1 MILIG
6 NINLN
11 NLISQNEKQSLVV
24 QSFDSNNL
32 FDKFLNLLLEN
43 EENQN
48 ESAPFLLPNLSFQNL
63 ILQDLQKMQELLNS
77 LNISADIKSLLIK
90 WQINS
95 EELSNIIKNLQ
106 NIDNKDLLNFL
117 KTLNESNENKLD
129 IQSLRELANDLKAK
143 NNESHQTDVLLENI
157 KKIVNSKE
165 NSHSDLNLFKELSL
179 DNLNNKTEKNIL
191 SNRDSH
197 KFKIES
203 LVDSEVQ
210 LSSIINKEVTTS
222 NNQQKIELPFTRL
235 QEISNILFKAVSNS
249 SKTLIVHLEPPEL
262 GKILIKLS
270 MDSAGIKA
278 DMKVDYPYVKEALT
292 ALIPEIKSNLQSSGV
307 KISDFLLDLMRD
319 YRGYS
324 DSYNNQGQRK
334 NKNTQKFFEYFA

>member
-6 NINLN
+6 NVNLN
-11 NLISQNEKQSLVV
+11 NLISQNEKQSLIAL
-24 QSFDSNNL
+24 SFDSNNL

-43 EENQN
+43 KENQN
-48 ESAPFLLPNLSFQNL
+48 ESTPFLLPNLSFQNL
-63 ILQDLQKMQELLNS
+63 ILQDLQKIQELLNS
-77 LNISADIKSLLIK
+77 LNISADIKSLLTK

-95 EELSNIIKNLQ
+95 EELSNIIKKLQ
-106 NIDNKDLLNFL
+106 NIDNKDLLNLL

-129 IQSLRELANDLKAK
+129 IKLLRELTDDLKVK
-143 NNESHQTDVLLENI
+143 NNESHQTNLLLENI
-157 KKIVNSKE
+157 KKIDNSKE
-165 NSHSDLNLFKELSL
+165 NSPSDLNLFKELSL
-179 DNLNNKTEKNIL
+179 DNLNNKPEKNIL

-203 LVDSEVQ
+203 LMDSEVQ
-210 LSSIINKEVTTS
+210 FSSIMAKEVTT
-222 NNQQKIELPFTRL
+222 NNNPQKIELPFTRL
-235 QEISNILFKAVSNS
+235 QEISNILFKAVSNY

-270 MDSAGIKA
+270 MDFSGIKA
-278 DMKVDYPYVKEALT
+278 DMKVDYPHVKEALT

-324 DSYNNQGQRK
+324 DSYNNQEQRK
-334 NKNTQKFFEYFA
+334 NKNNQKFFEYFA

>member
-11 NLISQNEKQSLVV
+11 NLISQNEKQSLV
-24 QSFDSNNL
+24 SRSSDSDNF

-43 EENQN
+43 KENQN
-48 ESAPFLLPNLSFQNL
+48 ESTSFLLPILSFQNL
-63 ILQDLQKMQELLNS
+63 ILQDLQKMQELLKS
-77 LNISADIKSLLIK
+77 LNISSDTKSSLIK

-106 NIDNKDLLNFL
+106 NIDNKGLLNLL
-117 KTLNESNENKLD
+117 KTLNESNENQLDVKL
-129 IQSLRELANDLKAK
+129 LREPANDLKAE
-143 NNESHQTDVLLENI
+143 NNESQQTNVLLENI
-157 KKIVNSKE
+157 KKVANSKE

-179 DNLNNKTEKNIL
+179 DNLNNKPEKNIL
-191 SNRDSH
+191 SHRDSL

-203 LVDSEVQ
+203 SVNSEVQ
-210 LSSIINKEVTTS
+210 FSSITNNEVTTS
-222 NNQQKIELPFTRL
+222 NNLQKIELPFTRL
-235 QEISNILFKAVSNS
+235 LEISNIIFKALSNS